1 MIVFSGKFKDHDV
14 PEPRPDGAVPFF
26 VDRCGT
32 GDVLMVLGVVL
43 GLRAKE
49 TPAYLVGTRADHAD
63 VLSLF
68 GEPLVPGADG
78 AWEVGGASVFH
89 NGYLKARR
97 EKAVFTSYVRN
108 ICETVAPDDPPV
120 WVAPTPLAVSPENAE
135 FAEAVWAQLGDKGP
149 RVYVAPFAAY
159 GTREWPLSHWVDL
172 VWGLHD
178 RGCRVLAGLHANDKD
193 ACSSFVKSLWGHPW
207 NQIAAVI
214 ASADLV
220 VSNDTGPAHLAG
232 CLKRPTLVV
241 CGPTEGLYEQ
251 YETVAEVSA
260 RPEEYQCVGCWFSRP
275 GGFRRSCDHMCR
287 ALAGVDP
294 EGVMELAE
302 EVLRAGSVPERL
314 LRPGGLH
321 QPGSPT
327 GPVAYVPGEV
337 DRARFPQ
344 VRRAVLRVR
353 RVGAR

>member
-1 MIVFSGKFKDHDV
+1 MTTFTGKFRAHEV
-14 PEPRPDGAVPFF
+14 PPPRDDGAVPFF

-32 GDVLMVLGVVL
+32 GDVLMVLGVAL
-43 GLRAKE
+43 GLRAQGR
-49 TPAYLVGTRADHAD
+49 TAYLVGTRGDHAD

-68 GEPLVPGADG
+68 GESLVPHAEG

-89 NGYLKARR
+89 GGYMAAR
-97 EKAVFTSYVRN
+97 AVRAPFKTYVRN
-108 ICETVAPDDPPV
+108 ICETVAPDDPPS
-120 WVAPTPLAVSPENAE
+120 WVAPTPLATSPENAE
-135 FAEAVWAQLGDKGP
+135 FAESVWRACGDDAP
-149 RVYVAPFAAY
+149 RVYMAPFAAF
-159 GTREWPLSHWVDL
+159 GTRIWPMAHWVDL
-172 VWGLHD
+172 AWGL
-178 RGCRVLAGLHANDKD
+178 RASGYRVLAGLHEDNKE
-193 ACSSFVKSLWGHPW
+193 ACGSFVKSLWGHPW
-207 NQIAAVI
+207 NQVAAVI
-214 ASADLV
+214 RSADLV

-260 RPEEYQCVGCWFSRP
+260 RPEDYECVGCWFARP
-275 GGFRRSCDHMCR
+275 RGFRKACDHTCR

-294 EGVMELAE
+294 EGVIELAE

-337 DRARFPQ
+337 DRTRFPQ
-344 VRRAVLRVR
+344 VRRAILRVR